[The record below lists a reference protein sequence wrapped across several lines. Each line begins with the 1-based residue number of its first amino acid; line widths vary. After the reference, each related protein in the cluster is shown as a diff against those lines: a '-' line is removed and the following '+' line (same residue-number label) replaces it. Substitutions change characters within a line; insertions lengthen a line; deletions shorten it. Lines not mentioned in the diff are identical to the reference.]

1 MRSPPVDILCQLCSV
16 GRMRRSQSSATSF
29 HAQRDDQAMLR
40 ALSKRPGEPIADKR
54 ISEQHCKL
62 PRMMP
67 QDKARSSSPVDDED
81 QWSDVCE
88 EEYRD
93 VVQRGKELWRDW
105 SSCSVDVTRES
116 ISSRQSAWPEVPG
129 DSSAVFRTSDKTTG
143 VGGSD
148 QVDQILARP
157 DHQPVEGSVDAPDP
171 LRDHAASA
179 PVLQIHKRVAPQ
191 GEQRR
196 ELSGP
201 SLGELHGVVSLQ
213 RDDSCTDK
221 QLPVSLPCDVSAP
234 PDIYEGIEVCP
245 NRHGRPRKKR

>member
-1 MRSPPVDILCQLCSV
+1 
-16 GRMRRSQSSATSF
+16 MRRSQWPVDTREE
-29 HAQRDDQAMLR
+29 HALLR
-40 ALSKRPGEPIADKR
+40 ALSKRPGGQLANQR
-54 ISEQHCKL
+54 MSEQRGKL

-67 QDKARSSSPVDDED
+67 EHKDWSPYPVDDDD

-105 SSCSVDVTRES
+105 SGCSADVTRES
-116 ISSRQSAWPEVPG
+116 IVPHQSAWPEVAG
-129 DSSAVFRTSDKTTG
+129 DSSAVFRTIDKNT
-143 VGGSD
+143 V
-148 QVDQILARP
+148 VDASGHVDRIIARR
-157 DHQPVEGSVDAPDP
+157 DNQPGEGSVDSHDP

-179 PVLQIHKRVAPQ
+179 PVMQIDKRVLAHAPQ

-201 SLGELHGVVSLQ
+201 SLGESHDVASFQ
-213 RDDSCTDK
+213 RGDSCADK

-234 PDIYEGIEVCP
+234 DVDSITEGIEVCP
-245 NRHGRPRKKR
+245 SRYGRKKR